1 MEDVEGYTYANERD
15 RRVREGGAEEDNESF
30 SEVSN
35 PSELDFDEKDYVSLD
50 FSSLER
56 PKDAEDGQ
64 EKKTSEG
71 NVLTNARL
79 KSLTEKLTQQIT
91 AKMLKRFLLAFSS
104 AVRVD
109 DSEKEKKVIIPNTS
123 IFQSLMVFAF
133 QSIPSLLS
141 QYLKSP
147 QSTIDLVKLQKT
159 IHLLKNYVSNYILFL
174 NKLSDREMI
183 EFILSN
189 ALPLASF
196 LLYLKPYHVKLVKL
210 VIKIWA
216 ESSGSLQIHAFMFIR
231 DIAKENERDVRV
243 PELCSYILKKCYRG
257 YSENARLTGW
267 KNYDAIQL
275 MRNCYVE
282 LAGID
287 LVVSYQLA
295 FSHIRKLCLELRNT
309 MKEALVSAVVIV
321 DERECEEDIQLARPE
336 LHQALGAMHQCVL
349 QFRYEAAS
357 TSLH

>member
-1 MEDVEGYTYANERD
+1 MESMEDIEGYAYANERD
-15 RRVREGGAEEDNESF
+15 RRVREGGTEQDNESF

-50 FSSLER
+50 FSSLEH
-56 PKDAEDGQ
+56 PKDTKDEE
-64 EKKTSEG
+64 EKKASEG
-71 NVLTNARL
+71 NVLTKVRL

-91 AKMLKRFLLAFSS
+91 TKMLKRFLLAFSS
-104 AVRVD
+104 AVRIE

-141 QYLKSP
+141 QYLKST
-147 QSTIDLVKLQKT
+147 QSAIDLAKLQKN

-183 EFILSN
+183 EFIISN
-189 ALPLASF
+189 AMPLASF

-216 ESSGSLQIHAFMFIR
+216 ESSGSLQLHAFLFIR

-243 PELCSYILKKCYRG
+243 PELYSYMLKKCYKE
-257 YSENARLTGW
+257 YSENARLMGW

-282 LAGID
+282 LAGIN
-287 LVVSYQLA
+287 LVVSYQQA
-295 FSHIRKLCLELRNT
+295 FSHIRKLCLDLRNA
-309 MKEALVSAVVIV
+309 MKEALVSVVLIV
-321 DERECEEDIQLARPE
+321 DERKCEENI
-336 LHQALGAMHQCVL
+336 
-349 QFRYEAAS
+349 
-357 TSLH
+357 